1 MKNVSKIFTILVAII
16 TLTIGAN
23 AQTTKNKELKIG
35 VVDVEKIVKEMPEAL
50 QADQTLK
57 KLQKTYQDTLNTMQN
72 DLVARAENYQKQRGM
87 MTADKQKAEE
97 ESLRVAEQALYSYK
111 DTKFAEISEKREIY
125 LAPIRQKVSNA
136 IEAVAKDESL
146 GFVLDKGNGNILYS
160 EEKYDITFK
169 VIDKMKR
176 GSK

>member
-1 MKNVSKIFTILVAII
+1 M
-16 TLTIGAN
+16 
-23 AQTTKNKELKIG
+23 
-35 VVDVEKIVKEMPEAL
+35 
-50 QADQTLK
+50 
-57 KLQKTYQDTLNTMQN
+57 
-72 DLVARAENYQKQRGM
+72 RA
-87 MTADKQKAEE
+87 
-97 ESLRVAEQALYSYK
+97 AEQALYSYK

>member
-57 KLQKTYQDTLNTMQN
+57 ELQKTYQDTLNTMQN
-72 DLVARAENYQKQRGM
+72 NLVLVLK
-87 MTADKQKAEE
+87 T
-97 ESLRVAEQALYSYK
+97 
-111 DTKFAEISEKREIY
+111 
-125 LAPIRQKVSNA
+125 IRNK
-136 IEAVAKDESL
+136 EA
-146 GFVLDKGNGNILYS
+146 
-160 EEKYDITFK
+160 
-169 VIDKMKR
+169 
-176 GSK
+176 